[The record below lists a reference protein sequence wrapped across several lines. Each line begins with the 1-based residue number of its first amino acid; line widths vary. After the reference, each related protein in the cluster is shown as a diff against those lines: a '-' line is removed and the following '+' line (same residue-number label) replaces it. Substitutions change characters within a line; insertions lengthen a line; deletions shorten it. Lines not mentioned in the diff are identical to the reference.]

1 MLIDMFFKFTPL
13 LSIDYLLLCIYYFK
27 TVAAKYRQLFLEMM
41 EKHRDIM
48 LDFKEVHDN
57 FVKDE
62 KLYKKEF
69 NEKGA
74 KVVEIIREY
83 EMKLTSHQNSGQFS
97 KYSSGLADKFWDQIR
112 SFLPRID
119 FVGVK

>member
-1 MLIDMFFKFTPL
+1 M
-13 LSIDYLLLCIYYFK
+13 S
-27 TVAAKYRQLFLEMM
+27 AKYRQLFLEMM
-41 EKHRDIM
+41 EAHRDLM
-48 LDFKEVHDN
+48 LDFKDIHDK
-57 FVKDE
+57 FLQDE
-62 KLYKKEF
+62 EQFKNEF

-74 KVVEIIREY
+74 KVVDIIREY
-83 EMKLTSHQNSGQFS
+83 EMKLTAHQNSGQYS

>member
-1 MLIDMFFKFTPL
+1 M
-13 LSIDYLLLCIYYFK
+13 S
-27 TVAAKYRQLFLEMM
+27 AKYRQLFLEMM
-41 EKHRDIM
+41 EEHRDLM
-48 LDFKEVHDN
+48 LDFKDIHDK
-57 FVKDE
+57 FLQDE
-62 KLYKKEF
+62 EQFKNEF

-74 KVVEIIREY
+74 KVVDIIREY
-83 EMKLTSHQNSGQFS
+83 EMKLTAHQNSGQYS